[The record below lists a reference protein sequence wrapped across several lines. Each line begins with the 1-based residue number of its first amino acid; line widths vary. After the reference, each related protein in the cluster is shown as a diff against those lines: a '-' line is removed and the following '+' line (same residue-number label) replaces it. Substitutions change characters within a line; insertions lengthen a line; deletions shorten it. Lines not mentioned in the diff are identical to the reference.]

1 MTAMDARVIGRLVVG
16 LLAVVFTVSG
26 LRQAW
31 ADSPTVDEGVDLA
44 SGLSYWVHG
53 DLRMNPEHPVLPKL
67 LSAAPALAAGPIVP
81 EGPHWVDGD
90 WFDHTDAVLSANDA
104 DGGLRRVVFL
114 SRLVP
119 LALTLLAGLLV
130 HHLARRLAG
139 DGAGLVAA
147 GAWLTT
153 PAVLGL
159 GAVQSI
165 DIAFTV
171 ATLAVVA
178 ALVRQHDR
186 PGLRSAALVGAA
198 LAAALATRH
207 SALVLVPVA
216 LVAVAVS
223 CPGDRAAR
231 LRHVGVAALVG
242 WAGLWLVYRG
252 FDPTSPGGAPGER
265 FDALVAAGGE
275 RSALARVALLVP
287 APQEWRAGLGQLT
300 VTSDPRPAWLLGQ
313 AWEGSRW
320 WYFPGALVTTV
331 PLPVLG
337 LLVAGPV
344 GWITGPREHRRPLA
358 LVALPGLALFAFTAL
373 QPLNL
378 GLRLALPSLALWL
391 VVAAAGAGH
400 AASAARA
407 RWPGAAVPGRVGLAL
422 LAVVQAVVLL
432 SASSH
437 PLAWR
442 PLAFRPG
449 YRWVS
454 DSNIDFGQDL
464 WRVRDWAE
472 DRDDPW
478 VAVISPRGLE
488 PGPGTRRLVGADLDE
503 VTGWVAVGVT
513 ALTVVDRDDLA
524 WLRGY
529 CPVGTLGGGSTL
541 VYRLREP
548 PTRAPGP
555 ARPVGPCEDAEFS
568 VRR

>member
-1 MTAMDARVIGRLVVG
+1 MDARVVGRLVVG

-31 ADSPTVDEGVDLA
+31 ADSPTVDEGVGLA

-53 DLRMNPEHPVLPKL
+53 DLRMSPEHPVLPKL
-67 LSAAPALAAGPIVP
+67 VSAAPALAAGPIVP
-81 EGPHWVDGD
+81 KGTDWDDGD
-90 WFDHTDAVLSANDA
+90 WFDHTDAVLAANDA
-104 DGGLRRVVFL
+104 EGDLRRVVFL

-119 LALTLLAGLLV
+119 LALALVAGLLV

-153 PAVLGL
+153 PVVLGL

-178 ALVRQHDR
+178 ALVRHHDR
-186 PGLRSAALVGAA
+186 PDLRSAALVGVVLAVA
-198 LAAALATRH
+198 LVTRH

-231 LRHVGVAALVG
+231 LRHVGVAGLVG
-242 WAGLWLVYRG
+242 WVGLWLVYRG
-252 FDPTSPGGAPGER
+252 FDPASPGGAPGER
-265 FDALVAAGGE
+265 FDALVAAAGD
-275 RSALARVALLVP
+275 RSVLARLALIVP
-287 APQEWRAGLGQLT
+287 APQEWRVGLGHLT
-300 VTSDPRPAWLLGQ
+300 VTSDPRPAWLLGR

-320 WYFPGALVTTV
+320 WYFPGALVATV
-331 PLPVLG
+331 PFPVLG
-337 LLVAGPV
+337 LLVAGPL
-344 GWITGPREHRRPLA
+344 GWVAGPREQRRPLA

-378 GLRLALPSLALWL
+378 GLRLAMPSLALWL

-400 AASAARA
+400 AVCAARA
-407 RWPGAAVPGRVGLAL
+407 RWPGAVVPGRILLAL
-422 LAVVQAVVLL
+422 VALVQAGVLL

-437 PLAWR
+437 ALAWR

-472 DRDDPW
+472 GRDDPW
-478 VAVISPRGLE
+478 VAVISPRGLA

-503 VTGWVAVGVT
+503 VTGWLAVGVT
-513 ALTVVDRDDLA
+513 SLTVVNRDDLA
-524 WLRGY
+524 WLRAY

-548 PTRAPGP
+548 PSAAPGP
-555 ARPVGPCEDAEFS
+555 ERPVAPCEDEEFS